1 MNTDDNSDKECYSL
15 QQVKE
20 CIPLLQALVDDHDL
34 LAELDEIDKIAL
46 MTAAGKLS
54 RPDRKEIKKRRKA
67 VNRANMRPVKEED
80 RAARA
85 LTGIRSARTATVFE
99 APLQLVQKSSGQL
112 MHSDSKIINT
122 DTDTAI
128 ATDTE
133 KGQRLN
139 SPRNCYV
146 CKKEFMDLHFFY
158 DTMCPACGEFNYKK
172 RFQTASL
179 ENRVALITGA
189 RVKIGFQATL
199 MMLRAGAAVIATTR
213 FPKDAAVRYSGEK
226 DFSDWGHRLQIF
238 GLDLRHTPSVEIF
251 TDYIETQYRRLDILI
266 NNAAQTVRRPPGFYA
281 HLMDGENLSSGTLP
295 RATTALLDLHEECK
309 ARLVDQCSLP
319 ESAESESAESA
330 ESALPAA
337 WHGQGPGVGLRAS
350 AELSQIPYS
359 YDNSPD
365 VERAFPKGELD
376 ADLQQ
381 KDYRK
386 TNSWRLKMGEI
397 QTPELLE
404 VQLVN
409 AIAPFVLCNRLIP
422 LMKKDYTGEKHIVNV
437 TAMEGKF
444 FRFKQAS
451 RHPHTNMAK
460 AALNMMTHTV
470 AGDLARYGIYMN
482 AVDTGWVTDEDP
494 AELAELKEKIHDFQP
509 PLDIVDGAARICDP
523 FFDGILTKKHWCGK
537 FLKDYRPIDW

>member
-1 MNTDDNSDKECYSL
+1 
-15 QQVKE
+15 VH
-20 CIPLLQALVDDHDL
+20 DHDL
-34 LAELDEIDKIAL
+34 LAELEEADKIAL

-54 RPDRKEIKKRRKA
+54 RPDRKEIQKRRKA
-67 VNRANMRPVKEED
+67 VNRAKMRPVKEKE

-85 LTGIRSARTATVFE
+85 LTGIRTARTARVFE
-99 APLQLVQKSSGQL
+99 APPQLTQKLSGQL
-112 MHSDSKIINT
+112 MDKDLN
-122 DTDTAI
+122 I
-128 ATDTE
+128 AG

-158 DTMCPACGEFNYKK
+158 DTMCPACGEFNYQK

-189 RVKIGFQATL
+189 RVKIGFQAAL

-213 FPKDAAVRYSGEK
+213 FPKDAAIRYSGEK
-226 DFSDWGHRLQIF
+226 DFPEWGHRLQIF

-251 TDYIETQYRRLDILI
+251 ADYIETRYRRLDILI

-281 HLMDGENLSSGTLP
+281 HLMDGENLSSATLP
-295 RATTALLDLHEECK
+295 GGITALLSLHEECK
-309 ARLVDQCSLP
+309 ARLADQCGSP
-319 ESAESESAESA
+319 ELA
-330 ESALPAA
+330 ESALPVA

-359 YDNSPD
+359 YDNSLD
-365 VERAFPKGELD
+365 VERVFPRGELD

-409 AIAPFVLCNRLIP
+409 VIAPFVLCNRLIP
-422 LMKKDYTGEKHIVNV
+422 LMKKEYTGEKHIVNV

-460 AALNMMTHTV
+460 AALNMMTHTA

-494 AELAELKEKIHDFQP
+494 AELAEFKERVHDFQP

-523 FFDGILTKKHWCGK
+523 FFDGIITKKHWSGK

>member
-1 MNTDDNSDKECYSL
+1 MKIDDNKGVSYSMDDIRA
-15 QQVKE
+15 
-20 CIPLLQALVDDHDL
+20 CIPLLEYLVKESEQ
-34 LAELDEIDKIAL
+34 LAALDEKERIAL
-46 MTAAGKLS
+46 MAAAGRLS
-54 RPDRKEIKKRRKA
+54 RPDRKEINKRRKA
-67 VNRANMRPVKEED
+67 INIANIRPMREKERAS
-80 RAARA
+80 RA

-99 APLQLVQKSSGQL
+99 APLMIGDSGSSKEIQK
-112 MHSDSKIINT
+112 
-122 DTDTAI
+122 
-128 ATDTE
+128 
-133 KGQRLN
+133 LN

-146 CKKEFMDLHFFY
+146 CKKEYTDLHYFY
-158 DTMCPACGEFNYKK
+158 DTMCRECGDFNYGK

-189 RVKIGFQATL
+189 RVKIGFQAAL
-199 MMLRAGAAVIATTR
+199 MMLRAGAEVIVTTR
-213 FPKDAAVRYSGEK
+213 FPKDAAIRYAREK
-226 DFSDWGHRLQIF
+226 DFSKWGHRLQIF

-251 TDYIETQYRRLDILI
+251 AAHIENNYERLDILI

-281 HLMDGENLSSGTLP
+281 HLMENENLSFSYHSKEV
-295 RATTALLDLHEECK
+295 RSLLTMHESCK
-309 ARLVDQCSLP
+309 EELFNLCRIP
-319 ESAESESAESA
+319 ESA
-330 ESALPAA
+330 ESALPVA

-350 AELSQIPYS
+350 AQLSQIPYS
-359 YDNSPD
+359 YDNSSD
-365 VERAFPKGELD
+365 VEKAFPKGELD

-381 KDYRK
+381 KDFRK

-409 AIAPFVLCNRLIP
+409 MIAPFVLCNRLVS
-422 LMKKDYTGEKHIVNV
+422 LMKRDYTGEKHIVNV

-460 AALNMMTHTV
+460 AALNMMTHTS
-470 AGDLARYGIYMN
+470 AGDLSKYGIYMN

-494 AELAELKEKIHDFQP
+494 AELSELKERVHDFQP

-523 FFDGILTKKHWCGK
+523 FFDGILTQKHWCGK